1 MVTGNGFD
9 AYLLCGTPRT
19 GSTLLC
25 GLLRDTGI
33 AGRPQSYFR
42 VPGEEYWADHW
53 RLSRDEHGSFDF
65 RDYVRAAIAEGST
78 PNGIFAARVMWGTLD
93 ELVAK
98 LGALHA
104 DLPPA
109 GADLDLLTRAFGR
122 VRFVH
127 CWRADT
133 VAQAV
138 SWARAEQTQFWQHDD
153 TPLPD
158 REPRFDFE
166 QIHGLVRTIGEHND
180 AWRKW
185 FTTFDVRP
193 HSVRYED
200 LTTDTDRVT
209 SGILGFLGLD
219 LPAGHAFVP
228 RHRRQ
233 ADQLNHDWAR
243 RYRAIAGQ

>member
-1 MVTGNGFD
+1 MVTGSGID

-25 GLLRDTGI
+25 GLLRDTGV
-33 AGRPQSYFR
+33 AGRPESYFR
-42 VPGEEYWADHW
+42 VPGEQDWADRWH
-53 RLSRDEHGSFDF
+53 LCRDDRGSFDY
-65 RDYVRAAIAEGST
+65 RDYVRAAIVEGSSS
-78 PNGIFAARVMWGTLD
+78 NGIFAARVMWGTLD

-98 LGALHA
+98 LGGS
-104 DLPPA
+104 A
-109 GADLDLLTRAFGR
+109 GGGDLDLLTRAFGR

-127 CWRADT
+127 CWREDT

-153 TPLPD
+153 VALPD
-158 REPRFDFE
+158 HEPRFDFE
-166 QIHGLVRTIGEHND
+166 QVHDLVRTIEEHND
-180 AWRKW
+180 AWRHW
-185 FTTFDVRP
+185 FTTFGVRP

-200 LTTDTDRVT
+200 LTTDIDRVT

-219 LPAGHAFVP
+219 LPAGHTFVP

-233 ADQLNHDWAR
+233 ADQLNHDWAL
-243 RYRAIAGQ
+243 RYRALAGR

>member
-1 MVTGNGFD
+1 MATGEGID

-25 GLLRDTGI
+25 GLLRDTGV
-33 AGRPQSYFR
+33 AGRPESYFR
-42 VPGEEYWADHW
+42 VPGEELWVDRW
-53 RLSRDEHGSFDF
+53 RLPHDETGSFDY

-98 LGALHA
+98 LAAAHGSTHT
-104 DLPPA
+104 
-109 GADLDLLTRAFGR
+109 DLDLLTRAFGR
-122 VRFVH
+122 LRFVH
-127 CWRADT
+127 CWRDDT

-153 TPLPD
+153 VALPD
-158 REPRFDFE
+158 REPRFDFA
-166 QIHGLVRTIGEHND
+166 QIDTLVRTIRQHND
-180 AWRKW
+180 AWRTW
-185 FTTFDVRP
+185 FTTYDIQP

-200 LTTDTDRVT
+200 LTTDIDGVT
-209 SGILGFLGLD
+209 SGIIGFLGLD

-233 ADQLNHDWAR
+233 ADQLNRDWVS
-243 RYRAIAGQ
+243 RYHALAGQHL